1 MTVTDSLPPKGK
13 GTIGGLKKQ
22 YVYGGLAIG
31 GVVIAV
37 VYFRSKQQSTT
48 NSTGTVTDP
57 AGNVCAA
64 LSPSSGYCP
73 GTPEDLAYAGN
84 TATGSGGLVGSDS
97 SSFVGGQ
104 IIGYDQYGNPIYSSN
119 SGQGNTGPGTFSNN
133 ASWGQAALTA
143 ITDAEPNANPATILN
158 ALGLYENGEDV
169 GTDANRSII
178 LQAIAL
184 MGYPPVAGPNGNPPG
199 IIQKNQ
205 GNGGP
210 GGGGGTP
217 KSATNPVKGLRKG
230 TVNFDNFD
238 VLWDASPNATG
249 YTVTTTKAG
258 KQVNQQKVT
267 GTSAHIAHLQQGTK
281 YSVRVWATPHP
292 AKGSSASISVSTEKW
307 HAHPGGK

>member
-37 VYFRSKQQSTT
+37 VYFRSKQQSNAT

-84 TATGSGGLVGSDS
+84 TATGSGGLVGTDS

-119 SGQGNTGPGTFSNN
+119 SGQGNTGPGTFTNN
-133 ASWGQAALTA
+133 ASWTQAALTA
-143 ITDAEPNANPATILN
+143 ITDAEPNADSGTIAA
-158 ALGLYENGEDV
+158 ALALYVNGEDV
-169 GTDANRSII
+169 QTDANRSIV
-178 LQAIAL
+178 LQGIAL
-184 MGYPPVAGPNGNPPG
+184 MGYPPVSGASGNPPG
-199 IIQKNQ
+199 IVQKNQ
-205 GNGGP
+205 GTGP
-210 GGGGGTP
+210 PTGGGNPPPNT
-217 KSATNPVKGLRKG
+217 KSAINPVKGLRKG

-267 GTSAHIAHLQQGTK
+267 GTSAHIAHMQQGIRYT
-281 YSVRVWATPHP
+281 VRVWATPHP
-292 AKGSSASISVSTEKW
+292 AKGTTASITLTTKK
-307 HAHPGGK
+307 AGK